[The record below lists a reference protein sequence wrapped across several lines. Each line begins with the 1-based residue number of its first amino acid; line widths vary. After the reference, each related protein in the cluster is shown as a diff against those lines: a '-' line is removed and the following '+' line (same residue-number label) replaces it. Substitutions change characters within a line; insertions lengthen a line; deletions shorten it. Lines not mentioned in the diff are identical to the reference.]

1 MSTSALRRPKLAA
14 LLITVAV
21 FSVSWI
27 SPLWPVEQALHS
39 SLTVLGLLALVWA
52 DRRWQLGTGAFLAI
66 CVFIAMHCIGARW
79 LYSNVPYEQWSLQLL
94 HWSPS
99 ATFGWTR
106 NHFDRLIHLLFG
118 LCFTPA
124 IAQLTMQRWPR
135 LTLRQAFV
143 LTAMT
148 IMCVGL
154 VYEWFEWG
162 IALLLSPQ
170 AAEAYNGQQGDLW
183 DAHTDMLLATLGS
196 LAAYPVVRTLSNART

>member
-1 MSTSALRRPKLAA
+1 MSTPAWRRPKLAA
-14 LLITVAV
+14 LLVTVAV

-39 SLTVLGLLALVWA
+39 SLTVLGLIALAWA
-52 DRRWQLGTGAFLAI
+52 DRHWSLGTGAFVAI
-66 CVFIAMHCIGARW
+66 CAFIAMHCIGARW
-79 LYSNVPYEQWSLQLL
+79 LYSNVPYDSWSQQWLQWSPNA
-94 HWSPS
+94 S
-99 ATFGWTR
+99 FGWTR

-124 IAQLTMQRWPR
+124 IAQLAMLRWPR
-135 LTLRQAFV
+135 LTLRQAFA
-143 LTAMT
+143 LTVMT
-148 IMCVGL
+148 IMCVSL

-170 AAEAYNGQQGDLW
+170 AAEAYNGQQGDIW

-196 LAAYPVVRTLSNART
+196 VAAYPVVRTMFNARY

>member
-1 MSTSALRRPKLAA
+1 MRRPKLAA

-39 SLTVLGLLALVWA
+39 SLTVLGLLALAWA
-52 DRRWQLGTGAFLAI
+52 DRRWPLGTGAFVAI

-79 LYSNVPYEQWSLQLL
+79 LYSNVPYEQWSMQLL

-124 IAQLTMQRWPR
+124 IAQLAMQRWPR

-143 LTAMT
+143 LMVMT
-148 IMCVGL
+148 IMCVSL

-162 IALLLSPQ
+162 IALLSPQ
-170 AAEAYNGQQGDLW
+170 AAEAYNGQQGDPW

-196 LAAYPVVRTLSNART
+196 LAAYPVVRTLFNART

>member
-52 DRRWQLGTGAFLAI
+52 DHRWPLGTGAFVTI

-79 LYSNVPYEQWSLQLL
+79 LYSNVPYEQWSMQLL

-124 IAQLTMQRWPR
+124 IAQLAMQRWPR

-143 LTAMT
+143 LTVMT
-148 IMCVGL
+148 IMCVSL

-162 IALLLSPQ
+162 IALLLSPR
-170 AAEAYNGQQGDLW
+170 AAEAYNGQQGDIW
-183 DAHTDMLLATLGS
+183 DAHTDTLLATLGS
-196 LAAYPVVRTLSNART
+196 LAAYPVVRTVFNARD

>member
-1 MSTSALRRPKLAA
+1 MTISALRRAKPAA
-14 LLITVAV
+14 LTATIAV
-21 FSVSWI
+21 FLASWVA
-27 SPLWPVEQALHS
+27 PLWPVEQALHS
-39 SLTVLGLLALVWA
+39 SLTVVGLFALVWA
-52 DRRWQLGTGAFLAI
+52 DRRWPLEIAAFVVI
-66 CVFIAMHCIGARW
+66 CVFIALHCIGARW
-79 LYSNVPYEQWSLQLL
+79 LYSNVPYEQWSMQLL

-124 IAQLTMQRWPR
+124 IAQLALRRWPR
-135 LTLRQAFV
+135 LTLRQAFA
-143 LTAMT
+143 LTVMG
-148 IMCVGL
+148 IMCVSL

-170 AAEAYNGQQGDLW
+170 AAEAYNGQKGDPW

-196 LAAYPVVRTLSNART
+196 VAAYPMVRTFFNART